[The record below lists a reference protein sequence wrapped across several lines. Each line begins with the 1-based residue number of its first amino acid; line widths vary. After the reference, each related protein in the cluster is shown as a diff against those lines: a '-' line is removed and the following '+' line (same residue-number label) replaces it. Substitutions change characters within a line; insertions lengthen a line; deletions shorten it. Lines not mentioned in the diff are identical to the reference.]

1 MGRPSLRR
9 REIEIRLRPEPAK
22 APRRMVPWWAR
33 ALSRVRVAWGARRQ
47 AHGSLGGR
55 QVWRERGGGELRAY
69 ARRSIVKASFSRNR
83 KSGAWIAHAKYL
95 SRPGAQRE
103 FEKGLGFDAA
113 REGIDLV
120 AAVRAWERSGDDLMW
135 RFIVSP
141 EDADRLNLRDHVRE
155 LVGRME
161 QDLGTKLE
169 WVAIDHH
176 NTDDA
181 HVHLLVRGVRQDGRP
196 LEIDRDYLREGI
208 RTRSQELATRELGPR
223 LEPEMLQA
231 RERVI
236 RREQW
241 TEIDR
246 ALKRKADQNG
256 VVSYENFHTHTEAA
270 RIRAEQ
276 EIERLQYLSGLG
288 LAKRIDDQSWQ
299 LAENH
304 ERELQERQRDQDVI
318 KSRAHERRRALGLDR
333 SRERRRE
340 RHGGAAALSD
350 SRFERRSAA

>member
-9 REIEIRLRPEPAK
+9 KEIELRLRPEPAK
-22 APRRMVPWWAR
+22 APRRIVPWWAR
-33 ALSRVRVAWGARRQ
+33 ALRHVRVMWGARRQ
-47 AHGSLGGR
+47 ARGSLGGR
-55 QVWRERGGGELRAY
+55 LVWRERGGSELRAY
-69 ARRSIVKASFSRNR
+69 ARRSVVKASFSRNR
-83 KSGAWIAHAKYL
+83 KAGAWIAHAKYL
-95 SRPGAQRE
+95 SRPGAQKE
-103 FEKGLGFDAA
+103 FAKGLGFDAA

-120 AAVRAWERSGDDLMW
+120 ATVRGWERSGDELMW

-141 EDADRLNLRDHVRE
+141 EDAERLNLRDHVRE
-155 LVGRME
+155 LVARME
-161 QDLGTKLE
+161 EDLGTRLE

-181 HVHLLVRGVRQDGRP
+181 HVHLLVRGVRQDGRA

-208 RTRSQELATRELGPR
+208 RTRSQEIATRELGPR

-246 ALKRKADQNG
+246 ALKRRADADG
-256 VVSYENFHTHTEAA
+256 IVSYASFRPYTEAA

-276 EIERLQYLSGLG
+276 ELDRLEYLVGLG
-288 LAKRIDDQSWQ
+288 LAKRIDDRTWQ

-304 ERELQERQRDQDVI
+304 EQELRARQRDRDVI
-318 KSRAHERRRALGLDR
+318 KSRAHERRRVLQPGLDR

-340 RHGGAAALSD
+340 HDG
-350 SRFERRSAA
+350 

>member
-9 REIEIRLRPEPAK
+9 KEIEIRLRPEPAK
-22 APRRMVPWWAR
+22 APRRMVPWWVG
-33 ALSRVRVAWGARRQ
+33 ALRRVRVAWGARRQ
-47 AHGSLGGR
+47 THGSLGGR
-55 QVWRERGGGELRAY
+55 QVWRERGGSELRAY
-69 ARRSIVKASFSRNR
+69 ARRSVVKASFSRNR
-83 KSGAWIAHAKYL
+83 RSGAWTAHAKYL
-95 SRPGAQRE
+95 SRPGAQKE

-120 AAVRAWERSGDDLMW
+120 ATVRTWERSGDELMW

-141 EDADRLNLRDHVRE
+141 EDAERLNLRDHVRE

-223 LEPEMLQA
+223 LEPEILRA

-241 TEIDR
+241 TEVDR
-246 ALKRKADQNG
+246 ALQRRADQNSI
-256 VVSYENFHTHTEAA
+256 VSYESFRPHTEAA

-276 EIERLQYLSGLG
+276 EIDRLEYLVGLG
-288 LAKRIDDQSWQ
+288 LAKRIDDRTWQ
-299 LAENH
+299 LADNH
-304 ERELQERQRDQDVI
+304 ERELRARQRDNDVV
-318 KSRAHERRRALGLDR
+318 KSRAHERRRVLEPGLDR

-340 RHGGAAALSD
+340 RNG
-350 SRFERRSAA
+350 

>member
-9 REIEIRLRPEPAK
+9 REIDIRLRAEPTGQ
-22 APRRMVPWWAR
+22 PRKLVPWWVR
-33 ALSRVRVAWGARRQ
+33 ALKRVRIAGSMRRQ
-47 AHGSLGGR
+47 ARGSLGR
-55 QVWRERGGGELRAY
+55 AQVWRDDGGGELRAY
-69 ARRSIVKASFSRNR
+69 ARRSVVKASYSRNR
-83 KSGAWIAHAKYL
+83 KSGAWSGHAKYL
-95 SRPGAQRE
+95 ARRGAQHE
-103 FEKGLGFDAA
+103 LTKSMGFDAS

-120 AAVRAWERSGDDLMW
+120 ATVRGWEQGDELLW

-155 LVGRME
+155 LTSQME
-161 QDLGTKLE
+161 HDLGTKLE

-181 HVHLLVRGVRQDGRP
+181 HVHLLVRGVRDDGHK
-196 LEIDRDYLREGI
+196 LEIDRDYLRAGI
-208 RTRSQELATRELGPR
+208 RTRSQEIATRELGPR

-231 RERVI
+231 RERVV

-246 ALKRKADQNG
+246 ALQHKANAER
-256 VVSYENFHTHTEAA
+256 VVSYDNFQPHTDAA

-276 EIERLQYLSGLG
+276 EIDRLQYLSGLG
-288 LAKRIDDQSWQ
+288 LAQHIDERSWQ

-304 ERELQERQRDQDVI
+304 ERDLRDRQRANDVI
-318 KSRAHERRRALGLDR
+318 KSRAHERSRGLDQGPDR
-333 SRERRRE
+333 DRRRE
-340 RHGGAAALSD
+340 RHG
-350 SRFERRSAA
+350 

>member
-9 REIEIRLRPEPAK
+9 KEIEIRLRPEPAK

-33 ALSRVRVAWGARRQ
+33 ALRRVRVAWGARRQ

-55 QVWRERGGGELRAY
+55 QVWRERGGSELRAY

-120 AAVRAWERSGDDLMW
+120 ATVRAWERSGDELMW

-141 EDADRLNLRDHVRE
+141 EDAERLNLRDHVRE
-155 LVGRME
+155 LVARME
-161 QDLGTKLE
+161 GDLGTRLE
-169 WVAIDHH
+169 WIAIDHH

-208 RTRSQELATRELGPR
+208 RTRSQEIATRELGPR
-223 LEPEMLQA
+223 LEREMLKA

-236 RREQW
+236 QREQW

-246 ALKRKADQNG
+246 ALQRRADQNRI
-256 VVSYENFHTHTEAA
+256 VSYENFRPHTEGA

-276 EIERLQYLSGLG
+276 EIERLEYLTGVG
-288 LAKRIDDQSWQ
+288 LAKRIDERTWQ

-304 ERELQERQRDQDVI
+304 ERELRERQRDKDVI
-318 KSRAHERRRALGLDR
+318 KCRAHERRRALEPGLDR

-340 RHGGAAALSD
+340 RHG
-350 SRFERRSAA
+350 

>member
-1 MGRPSLRR
+1 
-9 REIEIRLRPEPAK
+9 
-22 APRRMVPWWAR
+22 V
-33 ALSRVRVAWGARRQ
+33 
-47 AHGSLGGR
+47 
-55 QVWRERGGGELRAY
+55 
-69 ARRSIVKASFSRNR
+69 VKASFSRNR

-103 FEKGLGFDAA
+103 FEKGLGFDGTHQ
-113 REGIDLV
+113 GIDLV
-120 AAVRAWERSGDDLMW
+120 ATVRVWERSGDELLW

-141 EDADRLNLRDHVRE
+141 EDAGRLNLRDHVRE

-161 QDLGTKLE
+161 EDLGTKLE

-196 LEIDRDYLREGI
+196 LAIDRDYLREGM
-208 RTRSQELATRELGPR
+208 RTRSQEIATRELGPR

-246 ALKRKADQNG
+246 ALKRGADQSG
-256 VVSYENFHTHTEAA
+256 IVSYEGFRAYTEGAL
-270 RIRAEQ
+270 IRAEQ
-276 EIERLQYLSGLG
+276 EIERLQYLTGLG
-288 LAKRIDDQSWQ
+288 LAKRIDERTWQ

-304 ERELQERQRDQDVI
+304 ERELRERQRGSDVI
-318 KSRAHERRRALGLDR
+318 KSLAHERRRVLEPGLDR

-340 RHGGAAALSD
+340 RHG
-350 SRFERRSAA
+350 